1 MKKAVFI
8 AVICSLLFIPD
19 VAISGN
25 MVTGNIN
32 LFIGTRTLED
42 EWSPADKQD
51 ELGIEADFKE
61 RGWPFSMAISFLRG
75 SGEGDLWGQELKSE
89 TSELNVG
96 LRKIWDSFPHTRPFI
111 GGGIALIKCEFRGLG
126 VSDDDNTVGTWIGA
140 GIYWTL
146 AEKLNIGFE
155 GKISFAEATL
165 FDSVNADAGGSHLG
179 CLIGLHW

>member
-1 MKKAVFI
+1 MKKAVFL
-8 AVICSLLFIPD
+8 AVICFLLFIPD

-25 MVTGNIN
+25 NVTGNIN
-32 LFIGTRTLED
+32 IFIGTKALED
-42 EWSPADKQD
+42 EWAPADKQD

-61 RGWPFSMAISFLRG
+61 SDWPFSMAISLLRG
-75 SGEGDLWGQELKSE
+75 SSEGDLGGQGLKSE

-96 LRKIWDSFPHTRPFI
+96 LRKIWDNFPHTRPFI

-126 VSDDDNTVGTWIGA
+126 VSDDHSAVGAWIGA

-155 GKISFAEATL
+155 GKISFAETTL
-165 FDSVNADAGGSHLG
+165 FDAVNVDAGGAHLG
-179 CLIGLHW
+179 CLVGLHW